1 MIVQR
6 MFSSKSNEEKKKDS
20 YKKDL
25 AIAAGLI
32 GGGSVATNFGALPAV
47 KGSDNPEIQ
56 KESEK
61 IAKKLIEKAKK
72 QGTNVH
78 DTFDASKSHYQ
89 KRRQIKNIRRALKKL
104 APKSEEWAKIVEENT
119 KSPSFGKAGDY
130 VYTPTDRAEILA
142 HELGHSTQAVK
153 GRGGS
158 KLGRLALKAY
168 MPSKLITASPIGP
181 ALSFAN
187 GYQSGKIAKR
197 KEDKGE
203 KEGTFNKIRTA
214 ALPTAAA
221 APMLVTEADASI
233 QGMKML
239 KKAGASKALRRHAGK
254 TLLGAGL
261 TYAGI
266 AGAGIG
272 AGYLGRAVGKRAE
285 AKKLKKEKEKK

>member
-6 MFSSKSNEEKKKDS
+6 MFSSKSNKDKENS
-20 YKKDL
+20 SKKDL
-25 AIAAGLI
+25 AIAAGLT
-32 GGGSVATNFGALPAV
+32 GGTVATQIGASPIL
-47 KGSDNPEIQ
+47 KGTDNPEIQ

-78 DTFDASKSHYQ
+78 DTFNASGSHYL

-104 APKSEEWAKIVEENT
+104 APKSEKWAKIIEENT

-130 VYTPTDRAEILA
+130 VYAPTERAELLA

-203 KEGTFNKIRTA
+203 KEGAFNKIRTA
-214 ALPTAAA
+214 ALPAAAA
-221 APMLVTEADASI
+221 APMLATEADASI

-239 KKAGASKALRRHAGK
+239 KKAGASKALRRYAGK

-261 TYAGI
+261 TYAGL

>member
-6 MFSSKSNEEKKKDS
+6 MFSSKSNKEKENS
-20 YKKDL
+20 SKKDL
-25 AIAAGLI
+25 AIAAGLSGGAAATQI
-32 GGGSVATNFGALPAV
+32 GGLSVL

-78 DTFDASKSHYQ
+78 DTSNAGVSHYL
-89 KRRQIKNIRRALKKL
+89 KRRQIKNTRRALKKL
-104 APKSEEWAKIVEENT
+104 APKSEKWAELIEKQT
-119 KSPSFGKAGDY
+119 KAPSFGKAGDY
-130 VYTPTDRAEILA
+130 VYAPTERAELLA
-142 HELGHSTQAVK
+142 HELGHSTQFMK

-158 KLGRLALKAY
+158 KLGKLASKAY
-168 MPSKLITASPIGP
+168 NPSKILTATPIGH

-197 KEDKGE
+197 KENKGE

-214 ALPTAAA
+214 ALPVAAA
-221 APMLVTEADASI
+221 APMLTTEADASI

-261 TYAGI
+261 TYAGL
-266 AGAGIG
+266 AGLGVG

>member
-6 MFSSKSNEEKKKDS
+6 MFSSKSNKDKEDS

-25 AIAAGLI
+25 AIAAGLT
-32 GGGSVATNFGALPAV
+32 GGTVATNIGTLPILN
-47 KGSDNPEIQ
+47 GSDNPEIQ

-78 DTFDASKSHYQ
+78 DAPNAGKSHYL
-89 KRRQIKNIRRALKKL
+89 KRRQIKNVRRALKKL
-104 APKSEEWAKIVEENT
+104 APKSEKWEKIVEENT

-203 KEGTFNKIRTA
+203 KEGAFNKIRTA
-214 ALPTAAA
+214 ALPAAAA
-221 APMLVTEADASI
+221 APMLATEADASI

-239 KKAGASKALRRHAGK
+239 KKAGASKALRRYAGK

-261 TYAGI
+261 TYAGL

-285 AKKLKKEKEKK
+285 AKKIKEKEKK